1 MTTLEIVI
9 LAIALAMDCFTVS
22 IACGL
27 SQKKIVRGPMIAM
40 ILLFG
45 IFQGGMTLAGW
56 YGGSLFSNI
65 VKPIDHWIAFALLAY
80 LGGKMIYECYGH
92 KDNEETP
99 SDSKGLLATRNII
112 TMAVATSIDALA
124 VGVSFAFLN
133 ISQFRLYAACLII
146 ALTSSVFTLIGLG
159 IGIFAGK
166 RIHFPVEALGGI
178 ILISI
183 GIKILIEH
191 LSEVAS

>member
-1 MTTLEIVI
+1 MTILEIII

-27 SQKKIVRGPMIAM
+27 AQKKVVRGPMTAM
-40 ILLFG
+40 IFLFG

-65 VKPIDHWIAFALLAY
+65 VRPIDHWIAFALLAY
-80 LGGKMIYECYGH
+80 LGGKMVYEAYRP
-92 KDNEETP
+92 KEDEEEC
-99 SDSKGLLATRNII
+99 SACKKGLLRTRNLI

-124 VGVSFAFLN
+124 VGVSFAFLAL
-133 ISQFRLYAACLII
+133 SSMRLYTACLII
-146 ALTSSVFTLIGLG
+146 ALASSLFTLLGIG

-166 RIHFPVEALGGI
+166 RIKFPVEALGGI
-178 ILISI
+178 ILIGI

-191 LSEVAS
+191 LSEA

>member
-1 MTTLEIVI
+1 MTILEIII

-27 SQKKIVRGPMIAM
+27 ALKKVVRGPMTAM
-40 ILLFG
+40 IFLFG

-65 VKPIDHWIAFALLAY
+65 VRPIDHWIAFALLAY
-80 LGGKMIYECYGH
+80 LGGKMVYEAYRP
-92 KDNEETP
+92 KEDEEEC
-99 SDSKGLLATRNII
+99 SACKKGLLRTRNLI

-124 VGVSFAFLN
+124 VGVSFAFLAL
-133 ISQFRLYAACLII
+133 SSMRLYTACLII
-146 ALTSSVFTLIGLG
+146 ALASSLFTLLGLG

-166 RIHFPVEALGGI
+166 RIKFPVEALGGI
-178 ILISI
+178 ILIGI

-191 LSEVAS
+191 LSEA

>member
-1 MTTLEIVI
+1 MTILEIII
-9 LAIALAMDCFTVS
+9 LAVALAMDCFTVS

-27 SQKKIVRGPMIAM
+27 AQKKVVRGPMTAM
-40 ILLFG
+40 IFLFG

-65 VKPIDHWIAFALLAY
+65 VRPIDHWIAFALLAY
-80 LGGKMIYECYGH
+80 LGGKMVYEAYRP
-92 KDNEETP
+92 KEDEEEC
-99 SDSKGLLATRNII
+99 SACKKGLLRTRNLI

-124 VGVSFAFLN
+124 VGVSFAFLAL
-133 ISQFRLYAACLII
+133 SSMRLYTACLII
-146 ALTSSVFTLIGLG
+146 ALASSLFTLLGLG

-166 RIHFPVEALGGI
+166 RIKFPVEALGGI
-178 ILISI
+178 ILIGI

-191 LSEVAS
+191 LSEA

>member
-1 MTTLEIVI
+1 MTILEIII

-27 SQKKIVRGPMIAM
+27 AQKKVVRGPMIAM
-40 ILLFG
+40 IFLFG

-65 VKPIDHWIAFALLAY
+65 VRPIDHWIAFALLAY
-80 LGGKMIYECYGH
+80 LGGKMVYEAYRP
-92 KDNEETP
+92 KEDEEEC
-99 SDSKGLLATRNII
+99 SACKKGLLRTRNLI

-124 VGVSFAFLN
+124 VGVSFAFLAL
-133 ISQFRLYAACLII
+133 SSMRLYTACLII
-146 ALTSSVFTLIGLG
+146 ALASSLFTLLGLG

-166 RIHFPVEALGGI
+166 RIKFPVEALGGI
-178 ILISI
+178 ILIGI

-191 LSEVAS
+191 LSEA

>member
-1 MTTLEIVI
+1 MTILEIII

-27 SQKKIVRGPMIAM
+27 AQKKVVRGPMTAM
-40 ILLFG
+40 IFLFG

-65 VKPIDHWIAFALLAY
+65 VRPIDHWIAFALLAY
-80 LGGKMIYECYGH
+80 LGGKMVYEAYRP
-92 KDNEETP
+92 KEDEEEC
-99 SDSKGLLATRNII
+99 SACKKGLLRTRNLI

-124 VGVSFAFLN
+124 VGVSFAFLALN
-133 ISQFRLYAACLII
+133 SMRLYTACLII
-146 ALTSSVFTLIGLG
+146 ALASSLFTLLGLG

-166 RIHFPVEALGGI
+166 RIKFPVEALGGI
-178 ILISI
+178 ILIGI

-191 LSEVAS
+191 LSEA

>member
-1 MTTLEIVI
+1 MTTFEIVI

-27 SQKKIVRGPMIAM
+27 AQKKIVRGPMISM

-65 VKPIDHWIAFALLAY
+65 VQPVDHWIAFALLGY
-80 LGGKMIYECYGH
+80 LGGKMIYETYSH
-92 KDNEETP
+92 KDDETENP
-99 SDSKGLLATRNII
+99 TDSRGLLATRNLI

-133 ISQFRLYAACLII
+133 LSHFRLYTACLII
-146 ALTSSVFTLIGLG
+146 ALASSLFTFVGLG

-178 ILISI
+178 ILIGI

-191 LSEVAS
+191 LSEA

>member
-1 MTTLEIVI
+1 MTILEIII

-27 SQKKIVRGPMIAM
+27 AQKKVVRGPMTAM
-40 ILLFG
+40 IFLFG

-65 VKPIDHWIAFALLAY
+65 VRPIDHWIAFALLAY
-80 LGGKMIYECYGH
+80 LGGKMVYEAYRPKEDEKECSAC
-92 KDNEETP
+92 K
-99 SDSKGLLATRNII
+99 KGLLRTRNLI

-124 VGVSFAFLN
+124 VGVSFAFLAL
-133 ISQFRLYAACLII
+133 SSMRLYTACLII
-146 ALTSSVFTLIGLG
+146 ALASSLFTLLGLG

-166 RIHFPVEALGGI
+166 RIKFPVEALGGI
-178 ILISI
+178 ILIGI

-191 LSEVAS
+191 LSEA

>member
-1 MTTLEIVI
+1 MTTFEIVI

-27 SQKKIVRGPMIAM
+27 AQKKVVRGPMTAM

-56 YGGSLFSNI
+56 FGGSLFSNI
-65 VKPIDHWIAFALLAY
+65 VQPVDHWIAFILLAY
-80 LGGKMIYECYGH
+80 LGGKMIYEAYSDKEDTEH
-92 KDNEETP
+92 P
-99 SDSKGLLATRNII
+99 SDSKGLLATRNLI

-133 ISQFRLYAACLII
+133 LSHMRLYTACLII
-146 ALTSSVFTLIGLG
+146 ALASSLFTIVGLG

-166 RIHFPVEALGGI
+166 RIKFPVEALGGA
-178 ILISI
+178 ILICI

-191 LSEVAS
+191 LSEAS

>member
-1 MTTLEIVI
+1 MTILEIII

-27 SQKKIVRGPMIAM
+27 AQKKVVRGPMTAM
-40 ILLFG
+40 IFLFG

-65 VKPIDHWIAFALLAY
+65 VRPIDHWIAFALLAY
-80 LGGKMIYECYGH
+80 LGGKMVYEAYRP
-92 KDNEETP
+92 KEDEEEC
-99 SDSKGLLATRNII
+99 SACKKGLLRTRNLI

-124 VGVSFAFLN
+124 VGVSFAFLAL
-133 ISQFRLYAACLII
+133 SSMRLYTACLII
-146 ALTSSVFTLIGLG
+146 ALTSSLFTLLGLG

-166 RIHFPVEALGGI
+166 RIKFPVEALGGI
-178 ILISI
+178 ILIGI

-191 LSEVAS
+191 LSEA

>member
-1 MTTLEIVI
+1 MTTFEIVI

-27 SQKKIVRGPMIAM
+27 AQKKVVRGSMTAM

-56 YGGSLFSNI
+56 FGGSLFSNI
-65 VKPIDHWIAFALLAY
+65 VQPVDHWIAFILLAY
-80 LGGKMIYECYGH
+80 LGGKMIYEAYSDKEDTEH
-92 KDNEETP
+92 P
-99 SDSKGLLATRNII
+99 SDSKGLLATRNLI

-133 ISQFRLYAACLII
+133 LSHMRLYTACLII
-146 ALTSSVFTLIGLG
+146 ALASSLFTIVGLG

-166 RIHFPVEALGGI
+166 RIKFPVEALGGA
-178 ILISI
+178 ILICI

-191 LSEVAS
+191 LSEAS

>member
-1 MTTLEIVI
+1 MTILEIII

-27 SQKKIVRGPMIAM
+27 AQKKVVRGPMTAM
-40 ILLFG
+40 IFLFG

-65 VKPIDHWIAFALLAY
+65 VRPIDHWIAFALLAY
-80 LGGKMIYECYGH
+80 LGGKMVYEAYRP
-92 KDNEETP
+92 KEDEEEC
-99 SDSKGLLATRNII
+99 SACKKGLLRTRNLI

-124 VGVSFAFLN
+124 VVVSFAFLAL
-133 ISQFRLYAACLII
+133 SSMRLYTACLII
-146 ALTSSVFTLIGLG
+146 ALASSLFTLLGLG

-166 RIHFPVEALGGI
+166 RIKFPVEALGGI
-178 ILISI
+178 ILIGI

-191 LSEVAS
+191 LSEA

>member
-1 MTTLEIVI
+1 MTILEIII

-27 SQKKIVRGPMIAM
+27 AQKKVVRGPMTAM
-40 ILLFG
+40 IFLFG

-65 VKPIDHWIAFALLAY
+65 VRPIDHWIAFALLAY
-80 LGGKMIYECYGH
+80 LGGKMVYEAYRP
-92 KDNEETP
+92 KEDEEEC
-99 SDSKGLLATRNII
+99 SACKKGLLRTRNLI

-124 VGVSFAFLN
+124 VGVSFAFLAV
-133 ISQFRLYAACLII
+133 SSMRLYTACLII
-146 ALTSSVFTLIGLG
+146 ALASSLFTLLGLG

-166 RIHFPVEALGGI
+166 RIKFPVEALGGI
-178 ILISI
+178 ILIGI

-191 LSEVAS
+191 LSEA

>member
-1 MTTLEIVI
+1 MTILEIII

-27 SQKKIVRGPMIAM
+27 AQKKVVRGPMTAM
-40 ILLFG
+40 IFLFG

-65 VKPIDHWIAFALLAY
+65 VRPIDHWIAFALLAY
-80 LGGKMIYECYGH
+80 LGGKMVYEAYRP
-92 KDNEETP
+92 KEDEEEC
-99 SDSKGLLATRNII
+99 SACKKGLLRTRNLI

-124 VGVSFAFLN
+124 VGVSFAFLAL
-133 ISQFRLYAACLII
+133 SSMRLYTACLII
-146 ALTSSVFTLIGLG
+146 ALASSLFTLLGLS

-166 RIHFPVEALGGI
+166 RIKFPVEALGGI
-178 ILISI
+178 ILIGI

-191 LSEVAS
+191 LSEA

>member
-1 MTTLEIVI
+1 MTILEIII

-27 SQKKIVRGPMIAM
+27 AQKKVVRGPMTTM
-40 ILLFG
+40 IFLFG

-65 VKPIDHWIAFALLAY
+65 VRPIDHWIAFALLAY
-80 LGGKMIYECYGH
+80 LGGKMVYEAYRP
-92 KDNEETP
+92 KEDEEEC
-99 SDSKGLLATRNII
+99 SACKKGLLRTRNLI

-124 VGVSFAFLN
+124 VGVSFAFLAL
-133 ISQFRLYAACLII
+133 SSMRLYTACLII
-146 ALTSSVFTLIGLG
+146 ALASSLFTLLGLG

-166 RIHFPVEALGGI
+166 RIKFPVEALGGI
-178 ILISI
+178 ILIGI

-191 LSEVAS
+191 LSEA

>member
-1 MTTLEIVI
+1 MTILEIII

-27 SQKKIVRGPMIAM
+27 AQKKVVRGPMTAM
-40 ILLFG
+40 IFLFG

-65 VKPIDHWIAFALLAY
+65 VRPIDHWIAFALLAY
-80 LGGKMIYECYGH
+80 LGGKMVYEAYRP
-92 KDNEETP
+92 KEDEEEC
-99 SDSKGLLATRNII
+99 SACKKGLLRTRNLI

-124 VGVSFAFLN
+124 VGVSFAFLAL
-133 ISQFRLYAACLII
+133 SSMRLYTACLII
-146 ALTSSVFTLIGLG
+146 ALASSLFTLLGLG

-166 RIHFPVEALGGI
+166 RIKFPVEALGGI
-178 ILISI
+178 ILIGI

-191 LSEVAS
+191 LSEA

>member
-1 MTTLEIVI
+1 MTILEIII

-27 SQKKIVRGPMIAM
+27 AQKEVVRGPMTAM
-40 ILLFG
+40 IFLFG

-65 VKPIDHWIAFALLAY
+65 VRPIDHWIAFALLAY
-80 LGGKMIYECYGH
+80 LGGKMVYEAYRP
-92 KDNEETP
+92 KEDEEEC
-99 SDSKGLLATRNII
+99 SACKKGLLRTRNLI

-124 VGVSFAFLN
+124 VGVSFAFLAL
-133 ISQFRLYAACLII
+133 SSMRLYTACLII
-146 ALTSSVFTLIGLG
+146 ALASSLFTLLGLG

-166 RIHFPVEALGGI
+166 RIKFPVEALGGI
-178 ILISI
+178 ILIGI

-191 LSEVAS
+191 LSEA

>member
-1 MTTLEIVI
+1 MTILEIII

-27 SQKKIVRGPMIAM
+27 AQKKVVRGPMTAM
-40 ILLFG
+40 IFLFG

-65 VKPIDHWIAFALLAY
+65 VRPIDHWIAFALLAY
-80 LGGKMIYECYGH
+80 LGGKMVYEAYRP
-92 KDNEETP
+92 KEDEEEC
-99 SDSKGLLATRNII
+99 SACKKCLLRTRNLI

-124 VGVSFAFLN
+124 VGVSFAFLAL
-133 ISQFRLYAACLII
+133 SSMRLYTACLII
-146 ALTSSVFTLIGLG
+146 ALASSLFTLLGLG

-166 RIHFPVEALGGI
+166 RIKFPVEALGGI
-178 ILISI
+178 ILIGI

-191 LSEVAS
+191 LSEA

>member
-1 MTTLEIVI
+1 MTILEIII

-27 SQKKIVRGPMIAM
+27 AQKKVVRGPMTAM
-40 ILLFG
+40 IFLFG

-65 VKPIDHWIAFALLAY
+65 VRPIDHWIAFALLAY
-80 LGGKMIYECYGH
+80 LGGKMVYEAYCP
-92 KDNEETP
+92 KEDEEEC
-99 SDSKGLLATRNII
+99 SACKKGLLRTRNLI

-124 VGVSFAFLN
+124 VGVSFAFLAL
-133 ISQFRLYAACLII
+133 SSMRLYTACLII
-146 ALTSSVFTLIGLG
+146 ALASSLFTLLGLG

-166 RIHFPVEALGGI
+166 RIKFPVEALGGI
-178 ILISI
+178 ILIGI

-191 LSEVAS
+191 LSEA

>member
-1 MTTLEIVI
+1 M
-9 LAIALAMDCFTVS
+9 S

-27 SQKKIVRGPMIAM
+27 AQKKVVRGPMTAM
-40 ILLFG
+40 IFLFG

-65 VKPIDHWIAFALLAY
+65 VRPIDHWIAFALLAY
-80 LGGKMIYECYGH
+80 LGGKMVYEAYRP
-92 KDNEETP
+92 KEDEEEC
-99 SDSKGLLATRNII
+99 SACKKGLLRTRNLI

-124 VGVSFAFLN
+124 VGVSFAFLAL
-133 ISQFRLYAACLII
+133 SSMRLYTACLII
-146 ALTSSVFTLIGLG
+146 ALASSLFTLLGLG

-166 RIHFPVEALGGI
+166 RIKFPVEALGGI
-178 ILISI
+178 ILIGI

-191 LSEVAS
+191 LSEA

>member
-1 MTTLEIVI
+1 MTTLEIII

-27 SQKKIVRGPMIAM
+27 AQKKVVRAPMTAM
-40 ILLFG
+40 IFLFG

-56 YGGSLFSNI
+56 YGGSLFSDI
-65 VKPIDHWIAFALLAY
+65 VKPVDHWIAFALLAY
-80 LGGKMIYECYGH
+80 LGGKMIYEAYAH
-92 KDNEETP
+92 NEDQEDC
-99 SDSKGLLATRNII
+99 SACNKGLLRTRNII

-124 VGVSFAFLN
+124 VGVSFAFLALSN
-133 ISQFRLYAACLII
+133 IRLYTACLII
-146 ALTSSVFTLIGLG
+146 ALASSLFTLLGLG

-166 RIHFPVEALGGI
+166 RIKFPVEALGGI
-178 ILISI
+178 ILVCI

-191 LSEVAS
+191 LSEG

>member
-1 MTTLEIVI
+1 MTILEIII

-27 SQKKIVRGPMIAM
+27 AQKKVVRGPMTAM
-40 ILLFG
+40 IFLFG

-65 VKPIDHWIAFALLAY
+65 VRPIDHWIAFALLAY
-80 LGGKMIYECYGH
+80 LGGKMVYEAYRP
-92 KDNEETP
+92 KEDEEEC
-99 SDSKGLLATRNII
+99 SACKKGLLRTRNLI

-124 VGVSFAFLN
+124 VGVSFAFLAL
-133 ISQFRLYAACLII
+133 SSMHLYTACLII
-146 ALTSSVFTLIGLG
+146 ALASSLFTLLGLG

-166 RIHFPVEALGGI
+166 RIKFPVEALGGI
-178 ILISI
+178 ILIGI

-191 LSEVAS
+191 LSEA

>member
-1 MTTLEIVI
+1 MTILEIII

-27 SQKKIVRGPMIAM
+27 AQKKVVRGPMTAM
-40 ILLFG
+40 IFLFG

-65 VKPIDHWIAFALLAY
+65 VRPIDHWIAFALLAY
-80 LGGKMIYECYGH
+80 LGGKMVYEAYRP
-92 KDNEETP
+92 KEDEEEC
-99 SDSKGLLATRNII
+99 SACKKGLLRTRNLI

-124 VGVSFAFLN
+124 VGVSFAFLAL
-133 ISQFRLYAACLII
+133 SSMRLYTASLII
-146 ALTSSVFTLIGLG
+146 ALASSLFTLLGLG

-166 RIHFPVEALGGI
+166 RIKFPVEALGGI
-178 ILISI
+178 ILMGI

-191 LSEVAS
+191 LSEA

>member
-1 MTTLEIVI
+1 MTILEIII

-27 SQKKIVRGPMIAM
+27 AQKKVVRGPMTAM
-40 ILLFG
+40 IFLFG
-45 IFQGGMTLAGW
+45 IFQGGMTLTGW

-65 VKPIDHWIAFALLAY
+65 VRPIDHWIAFALLAY
-80 LGGKMIYECYGH
+80 LGGKMVYEAYRP
-92 KDNEETP
+92 KEDEEEC
-99 SDSKGLLATRNII
+99 SACKKGLLRTRNLI

-124 VGVSFAFLN
+124 VGVSFAFLAL
-133 ISQFRLYAACLII
+133 SSMRLYTACLII
-146 ALTSSVFTLIGLG
+146 ALASSLFTLLGLG

-166 RIHFPVEALGGI
+166 RIKFPVEALGGI
-178 ILISI
+178 ILIGI

-191 LSEVAS
+191 LSEV

>member
-1 MTTLEIVI
+1 MTILEIII

-27 SQKKIVRGPMIAM
+27 AQKKVVRGPMTAM
-40 ILLFG
+40 IFLFG
-45 IFQGGMTLAGW
+45 IFQGGMTLTGW

-65 VKPIDHWIAFALLAY
+65 VRPIDHWIAFALLAY
-80 LGGKMIYECYGH
+80 LGGKMVYEAYRP
-92 KDNEETP
+92 KEDEEEC
-99 SDSKGLLATRNII
+99 SACKKGLLRTRNLI

-124 VGVSFAFLN
+124 VGVSFAFLAL
-133 ISQFRLYAACLII
+133 SSMRLYTACLII
-146 ALTSSVFTLIGLG
+146 ALASSLFTLLGLG

-166 RIHFPVEALGGI
+166 RIKFPVEALGGI
-178 ILISI
+178 ILIGI

-191 LSEVAS
+191 LSEA

>member
-1 MTTLEIVI
+1 MTILEIII

-27 SQKKIVRGPMIAM
+27 AQKKVVRGPMTAM
-40 ILLFG
+40 IFLFG

-65 VKPIDHWIAFALLAY
+65 VRPIDHWIAFALLAY
-80 LGGKMIYECYGH
+80 LGGKMVYEAYRP
-92 KDNEETP
+92 KEDEEEC
-99 SDSKGLLATRNII
+99 SACKKGLLRTRNLI

-124 VGVSFAFLN
+124 VGVSFAFLAL
-133 ISQFRLYAACLII
+133 SSMRLYTACLII
-146 ALTSSVFTLIGLG
+146 ALASSLFTLLGLG

-166 RIHFPVEALGGI
+166 RIKFPVEALGGI

-191 LSEVAS
+191 LSEA

>member
-1 MTTLEIVI
+1 MTILEIII

-27 SQKKIVRGPMIAM
+27 AQKKVVRGPMTAM
-40 ILLFG
+40 IFLFG

-65 VKPIDHWIAFALLAY
+65 VRPIDHWIAFALLAY
-80 LGGKMIYECYGH
+80 LGGKMVYEAYRP
-92 KDNEETP
+92 KEDEEEC
-99 SDSKGLLATRNII
+99 SACKKGLLRTRNLI

-124 VGVSFAFLN
+124 VGISFAFLAL
-133 ISQFRLYAACLII
+133 SSMRLYTACLII
-146 ALTSSVFTLIGLG
+146 ALASSLFTLLGLG

-166 RIHFPVEALGGI
+166 RIKFPVEALGGI
-178 ILISI
+178 ILIGI

-191 LSEVAS
+191 LSEA

>member
-1 MTTLEIVI
+1 MTILEIII

-27 SQKKIVRGPMIAM
+27 AQKKVVRGPMTAM
-40 ILLFG
+40 IFLFG

-65 VKPIDHWIAFALLAY
+65 VRSIDHWIAFALLAY
-80 LGGKMIYECYGH
+80 LGGKMVYEAYRP
-92 KDNEETP
+92 KEDEEEC
-99 SDSKGLLATRNII
+99 SACKKGLLRTRNLI

-124 VGVSFAFLN
+124 VGVSFAFLAL
-133 ISQFRLYAACLII
+133 SSMRLYTACLII
-146 ALTSSVFTLIGLG
+146 ALASSLFTLLGLG

-166 RIHFPVEALGGI
+166 RIKFPVEALGGI
-178 ILISI
+178 ILIGI

-191 LSEVAS
+191 LSEA

>member
-1 MTTLEIVI
+1 MTILEIII

-27 SQKKIVRGPMIAM
+27 AQKKVVRGPMTAM
-40 ILLFG
+40 IFLFG

-65 VKPIDHWIAFALLAY
+65 VRPIDHWIAFALLAY
-80 LGGKMIYECYGH
+80 LGGKMVYEAYRP
-92 KDNEETP
+92 KEDEEEC
-99 SDSKGLLATRNII
+99 SACKKGLLRTRNLI

-124 VGVSFAFLN
+124 VGVSFAFLAL
-133 ISQFRLYAACLII
+133 SSMRLYTACLIS
-146 ALTSSVFTLIGLG
+146 ALASSLFTLLGLG

-166 RIHFPVEALGGI
+166 RIKFPVEALGGI
-178 ILISI
+178 ILIGI

-191 LSEVAS
+191 LSEA

>member
-1 MTTLEIVI
+1 MTILEIII

-27 SQKKIVRGPMIAM
+27 AQKKVVRGPMTAM
-40 ILLFG
+40 VFLFG

-65 VKPIDHWIAFALLAY
+65 VRPIDHWIAFALLAY
-80 LGGKMIYECYGH
+80 LGGKMVYEAYRP
-92 KDNEETP
+92 KEDEEEC
-99 SDSKGLLATRNII
+99 SACKKGLLRTRNLI

-124 VGVSFAFLN
+124 VGVSFAFLAL
-133 ISQFRLYAACLII
+133 SSMRLYTACLII
-146 ALTSSVFTLIGLG
+146 ALASSLFTLLGLG

-166 RIHFPVEALGGI
+166 RIKFPVEALGGI
-178 ILISI
+178 ILIGI

-191 LSEVAS
+191 LSEA

>member
-1 MTTLEIVI
+1 MTILEIII

-27 SQKKIVRGPMIAM
+27 AQKKVVRGPMTAM
-40 ILLFG
+40 IFLFG

-65 VKPIDHWIAFALLAY
+65 VRPIDHWIAFALLAY
-80 LGGKMIYECYGH
+80 LGGKMVYEAYRP
-92 KDNEETP
+92 KEDEEEC
-99 SDSKGLLATRNII
+99 SACKKGLLRTRNLI

-124 VGVSFAFLN
+124 VGVSFAFLAL
-133 ISQFRLYAACLII
+133 SSMRLYTACLII
-146 ALTSSVFTLIGLG
+146 ALASSLFTLLGLG

-166 RIHFPVEALGGI
+166 RIKFPVEALGGI
-178 ILISI
+178 ILMGI

-191 LSEVAS
+191 LSEA

>member
-1 MTTLEIVI
+1 MTILEIII

-27 SQKKIVRGPMIAM
+27 AQKKVVRGPMTAM
-40 ILLFG
+40 IFLFG

-56 YGGSLFSNI
+56 YGGSLFCNI
-65 VKPIDHWIAFALLAY
+65 VRPIDHWIAFALLAY
-80 LGGKMIYECYGH
+80 LGGKMVYEAYRPKEDEKECSAC
-92 KDNEETP
+92 K
-99 SDSKGLLATRNII
+99 KGLLRTRNLI

-124 VGVSFAFLN
+124 VGVSFAFLAL
-133 ISQFRLYAACLII
+133 SSMRLYTACLII
-146 ALTSSVFTLIGLG
+146 ALASSLFTLLGLG

-166 RIHFPVEALGGI
+166 RIKFPVEALGGI
-178 ILISI
+178 ILIGI

-191 LSEVAS
+191 LSEA